1 MSLESIAI
9 DSLPAVEAEL
19 NYTVPM
25 AEKPRD
31 YAYDPPPGVPH
42 SNSTLEPRRF
52 AIHDMRPVAARIS
65 LDSHGFAAIR
75 HRSALRYFCDED
87 EIRRTYYPEAEALL
101 KEVTGADRVLIFDH
115 TIRRHIPG
123 TDDRRNLARQPAREV
138 HVDQTVSRARNG
150 CATCCRPKRKSCCAA
165 ASRSSTSGGRSMGPS
180 RMPRWRSAMR

>member
-9 DSLPAVEAEL
+9 DTLPSVEAEL

-52 AIHDMRPVAARIS
+52 AIRDMRPVASRIS
-65 LDSHGFAAIR
+65 LDSHGFGAIR
-75 HRSALRYFCDED
+75 HRSALSDFCDEN
-87 EIRRTYYPEAEALL
+87 EIRRTYYREAEALL
-101 KEVTGADRVLIFDH
+101 KEATGASRVLVFDH

-123 TDDRRNLARQPAREV
+123 TDDRRNLAWQPAREV
-138 HVDQTVSRARNG
+138 QAETPARH
-150 CATCCRPKRKSCCAA
+150 ATRPAA
-165 ASRSSTSGGRSMGPS
+165 GGGGELLRGRVQIVNPGRSMGPS